1 MAPFRNP
8 FKPGAGH
15 MPPYLAGREA
25 AIAEV
30 LRYLDQDVILTNIV
44 LTGLRGV
51 GKTVLLETIKPQA
64 ISQHWNWVGTD
75 LSESASISED
85 SLATRLLADL
95 SVITS
100 SMPITQHEVRGPGF
114 MSTTTRVIQTLDF
127 AVLRSVFS
135 EAPGLVAD
143 KLKHTLELVWQ
154 AMPKASRGHGVV
166 FAYDEAQN
174 LTDHAQKEQYPLSM
188 LLDVF
193 QSLQKKGLPYLLILT
208 GLPTLF
214 PKLVEART
222 YAERMFH
229 VVVLDRLS
237 DAESQEAIVRPTDKA
252 ESPVRFEPAT
262 VQRIVTESAG
272 YPYFVQFICREVFD
286 VFVQQDPTIRK
297 APIEA
302 IVNKLDADFFSGRW
316 ARATDRQ
323 RELMSIIA
331 ELPNADSEFS
341 VQEIVAQSKLSAS
354 KPFSP
359 SHVNQMLASLAAAG
373 LIFKNRHGRYA
384 FAVPLL
390 GRFIRRQVSAS
401 DGTAGYAGVAA

>member
-1 MAPFRNP
+1 
-8 FKPGAGH
+8 

-25 AIAEV
+25 AIDEV
-30 LRYLDQDVILTNIV
+30 LRYLDQDLILTNIV

-64 ISQHWNWVGTD
+64 IARHWHWVGTD

-95 SVITS
+95 AVITS
-100 SMPITQHEVRGPGF
+100 SMPVAQREVRGPGF
-114 MSTTTRVIQTLDF
+114 LSTGSRIVQTLDF
-127 AVLRSVFS
+127 NVLRSVFA

-154 AMPKASRGHGVV
+154 AVPQSSRGRGVV

-174 LTDHAQKEQYPLSM
+174 LNDHAQKEQYPLSM

-193 QSLQKKGLPYLLILT
+193 QSLQKKGLPYLLVLT

-229 VVVLDRLS
+229 AVVLDRLTE
-237 DAESQEAIVRPTDKA
+237 AESRDAIVRPTDKP
-252 ESPVRFEPAT
+252 ECPVRFEPAT
-262 VQRIVTESAG
+262 VERIVTESAG
-272 YPYFVQFICREVFD
+272 YPYFVQFFCREVFD
-286 VFVQQDPTIRK
+286 VFVQQDPMARM

-323 RELMSIIA
+323 RDLMSLIA
-331 ELPNADSEFS
+331 QLPNADGEFT
-341 VQEIVAQSKLSAS
+341 VQEIAEQSKLAAS

-390 GRFIRRQVSAS
+390 GRFIRRQGGTL
-401 DGTAGYAGVAA
+401 DGAAG